1 MRRTLRAMLF
11 SLLLISSLGLA
22 GFVTYRLKTFNDH
35 FERIKTA
42 DEKVIAQLNK
52 IRIAQKTY
60 LEVHGTYA
68 PTWDTLIVFINQ
80 GQLPIIQ
87 TTEAIITLPNGQ
99 DSLSIVIDTLAI
111 VPTYDSL
118 RSELGYTKAQMFQLS
133 SVPLSEETFDLYTGS
148 RQGQQFIEVKDPNPI
163 NPKRQTNG
171 ALKPLRFGS
180 KAAATTKGNWE

>member
-11 SLLLISSLGLA
+11 SLLLISSFGLA
-22 GFVTYRLKTFNDH
+22 GFVTYRLKTFNDQ

-42 DEKVIAQLNK
+42 DEKVIEQLTK

-60 LEVHGTYA
+60 FEVKGTYA
-68 PTWDTLIVFINQ
+68 PTWDTLVLFINQ

-87 TTEAIITLPNGQ
+87 TTESIITLPNGQ

-111 VPTYDSL
+111 VPVYDSL
-118 RSELGYTKAQMFQLS
+118 QSELRYTKAQMFQLPV
-133 SVPLSEETFDLYTGS
+133 VPLSEEYFDLYTGS
-148 RQGQQFIEVKDPNPI
+148 RQGEQFIEVKDPNPI
-163 NPKRQTNG
+163 NPKRQKDG

-180 KAAATTKGNWE
+180 KAASTTKGNWE

>member
-35 FERIKTA
+35 FERIKIA
-42 DEKVIAQLNK
+42 DEKVIAQL
-52 IRIAQKTY
+52 I
-60 LEVHGTYA
+60 HGTYA

-133 SVPLSEETFDLYTGS
+133 SVQLSEETFDLYTGS
-148 RQGQQFIEVKDPNPI
+148 REGQQFIEVKDPNPI
-163 NPKRQTNG
+163 NPKRQKNG